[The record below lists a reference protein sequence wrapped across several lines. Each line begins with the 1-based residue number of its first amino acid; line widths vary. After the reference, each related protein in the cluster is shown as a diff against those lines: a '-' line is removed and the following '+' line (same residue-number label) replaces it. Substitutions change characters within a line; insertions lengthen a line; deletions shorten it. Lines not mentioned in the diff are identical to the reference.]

1 MQLSLRT
8 LVSRAFDAADWV
20 IIRTLSGVQVASNKF
35 WVSERQWAWVS
46 NIALNLP
53 KARDF
58 ELTITDG
65 E

>member
-20 IIRTLSGVQVASNKF
+20 MIRASNKF

-46 NIALNLP
+46 NIGPNLP

-58 ELTITDG
+58 ELKITDG

>member
-20 IIRTLSGVQVASNKF
+20 IIREVAPNKF

-46 NIALNLP
+46 NIGPNLP

-58 ELTITDG
+58 ELKITDG